1 MFEEEIRNKMA
12 DISQVNMEKIIKEY
26 SEEEVV
32 RLMNMIIGNNVMILK
47 LQKQISE
54 LQAVAKEKKRRQ
66 EDREQKKREYE
77 EKREE
82 EEQRR

>member
-1 MFEEEIRNKMA
+1 MIDSERIDFVFEEEIRNKMA
-12 DISQVNMEKIIKEY
+12 DISQVNMEKMIREY

-54 LQAVAKEKKRRQ
+54 LQAVAKEKKKETGR
-66 EDREQKKREYE
+66 
-77 EKREE
+77 
-82 EEQRR
+82 

>member
-1 MFEEEIRNKMA
+1 MIDSERIDFVFEEEIRNKMA

-54 LQAVAKEKKRRQ
+54 LQAVAKEKKKETGR
-66 EDREQKKREYE
+66 
-77 EKREE
+77 
-82 EEQRR
+82 